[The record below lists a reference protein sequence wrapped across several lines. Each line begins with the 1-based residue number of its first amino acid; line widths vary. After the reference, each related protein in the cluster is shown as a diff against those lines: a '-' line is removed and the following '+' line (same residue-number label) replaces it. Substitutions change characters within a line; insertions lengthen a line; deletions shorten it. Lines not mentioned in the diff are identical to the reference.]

1 MSDVETR
8 SAVATAV
15 RPAPSTVINAVNE
28 ARSRKSVLVGVHFPQ
43 SAIDALDS
51 YIEAD
56 FNEMKRPE
64 AIRQI
69 VKRWLVEQGHY
80 NKK

>member
-1 MSDVETR
+1 MNEIESRNTATQAAKPVQSSVMSEVH
-8 SAVATAV
+8 AM
-15 RPAPSTVINAVNE
+15 
-28 ARSRKSVLVGVHFPQ
+28 RSRKSVLVGVHFPQ

-56 FNEMKRPE
+56 FNEIKRPE

-69 VKRWLVEQGHY
+69 VKRWLVDNGY
-80 NKK
+80 YRK